1 MNCLDIVKEQ
11 EGYIISM
18 RRYFHENPELSGQEE
33 NTIAVIAS
41 DSAPAKRLILDARD
55 SGRSIDCTC
64 GRKTRCVIITDSD
77 HVILS
82 ALQNETI
89 SGRLAD
95 REEDGGEQN
104 PTEEFK
110 ED

>member
-1 MNCLDIVKEQ
+1 MKFINVGFNNMVNAERI
-11 EGYIISM
+11 
-18 RRYFHENPELSGQEE
+18 
-33 NTIAVIAS
+33 IAVIAS

-82 ALQNETI
+82 ALQNETV
-89 SGRLAD
+89 SGRIAGRD
-95 REEDGGEQN
+95 DEASDKQDGES
-104 PTEEFK
+104 
-110 ED
+110 DD

>member
-1 MNCLDIVKEQ
+1 MKFINVGFNNMVNADRI
-11 EGYIISM
+11 
-18 RRYFHENPELSGQEE
+18 
-33 NTIAVIAS
+33 IAVIAS

-89 SGRLAD
+89 SGRIAGRDDDASDKQDGEAD
-95 REEDGGEQN
+95 E
-104 PTEEFK
+104 
-110 ED
+110 

>member
-1 MNCLDIVKEQ
+1 MKFINVGFNNMVNAERI
-11 EGYIISM
+11 
-18 RRYFHENPELSGQEE
+18 
-33 NTIAVIAS
+33 IAVIAS

-82 ALQNETI
+82 ALQNETV
-89 SGRLAD
+89 SGRIAG
-95 REEDGGEQN
+95 REDSGDVSAEGE
-104 PTEEFK
+104 E
-110 ED
+110 

>member
-1 MNCLDIVKEQ
+1 MVNAERI
-11 EGYIISM
+11 
-18 RRYFHENPELSGQEE
+18 
-33 NTIAVIAS
+33 IAVIAS

-89 SGRLAD
+89 SGRIAGRD
-95 REEDGGEQN
+95 EDSSDKQDGDGE
-104 PTEEFK
+104 
-110 ED
+110 D

>member
-1 MNCLDIVKEQ
+1 MKFINVGFNNMVNAERI
-11 EGYIISM
+11 
-18 RRYFHENPELSGQEE
+18 
-33 NTIAVIAS
+33 IAVIAS

-89 SGRLAD
+89 SGRIAGRDEDSAD
-95 REEDGGEQN
+95 KQDESD
-104 PTEEFK
+104 
-110 ED
+110 D

>member
-1 MNCLDIVKEQ
+1 MKFINVGFNNMVNAERI
-11 EGYIISM
+11 
-18 RRYFHENPELSGQEE
+18 
-33 NTIAVIAS
+33 IAVISS

-55 SGRSIDCTC
+55 TGRSIDCTC

-89 SGRLAD
+89 SGRIAGQD
-95 REEDGGEQN
+95 ESGESAE
-104 PTEEFK
+104 TE
-110 ED
+110 

>member
-1 MNCLDIVKEQ
+1 MVNAERI
-11 EGYIISM
+11 
-18 RRYFHENPELSGQEE
+18 
-33 NTIAVIAS
+33 IAVIAS

-82 ALQNETI
+82 ALQNETV
-89 SGRLAD
+89 SGRIAGRD
-95 REEDGGEQN
+95 DEASDKQDGDAEE
-104 PTEEFK
+104 
-110 ED
+110 

>member
-1 MNCLDIVKEQ
+1 MKFINVGFNNMVNAERI
-11 EGYIISM
+11 
-18 RRYFHENPELSGQEE
+18 
-33 NTIAVIAS
+33 IAVIAS

-89 SGRLAD
+89 SGRIAGS
-95 REEDGGEQN
+95 EEDSGGEAA
-104 PTEEFK
+104 EAG
-110 ED
+110 

>member
-1 MNCLDIVKEQ
+1 MKFINVGFNNMVNAERI
-11 EGYIISM
+11 
-18 RRYFHENPELSGQEE
+18 
-33 NTIAVIAS
+33 IAVIAS

-89 SGRLAD
+89 SGRIAGRDDDTSDKQDGEAD
-95 REEDGGEQN
+95 EGQRKGR
-104 PTEEFK
+104 TK
-110 ED
+110 E

>member
-1 MNCLDIVKEQ
+1 MKFINVGFNNMVNADRI
-11 EGYIISM
+11 
-18 RRYFHENPELSGQEE
+18 
-33 NTIAVIAS
+33 IAVIAS

-89 SGRLAD
+89 SGRLAEHED
-95 REEDGGEQN
+95 DGADEAEEI
-104 PTEEFK
+104 
-110 ED
+110 

>member
-1 MNCLDIVKEQ
+1 MKFINVGFNNMVNAERI
-11 EGYIISM
+11 
-18 RRYFHENPELSGQEE
+18 
-33 NTIAVIAS
+33 IAVIAS

-55 SGRSIDCTC
+55 TGRSIDCTC

-89 SGRLAD
+89 SGRIAGRD
-95 REEDGGEQN
+95 EDSSDKQDES
-104 PTEEFK
+104 
-110 ED
+110 DD

>member
-1 MNCLDIVKEQ
+1 MVNAERI
-11 EGYIISM
+11 
-18 RRYFHENPELSGQEE
+18 
-33 NTIAVIAS
+33 IAVISS

-64 GRKTRCVIITDSD
+64 GRKTRCVIIMDSD

-89 SGRLAD
+89 SGRISGS
-95 REEDGGEQN
+95 EEDNGGE
-104 PTEEFK
+104 TAEAE
-110 ED
+110 

>member
-1 MNCLDIVKEQ
+1 MKFINVGFNNMVNAERI
-11 EGYIISM
+11 
-18 RRYFHENPELSGQEE
+18 
-33 NTIAVIAS
+33 IAVIAS

-82 ALQNETI
+82 ALQNETV
-89 SGRLAD
+89 SGRIAGRD
-95 REEDGGEQN
+95 EDTSDKQDGEAEE
-104 PTEEFK
+104 
-110 ED
+110 

>member
-1 MNCLDIVKEQ
+1 MKFINVGFNNMVNAERI
-11 EGYIISM
+11 
-18 RRYFHENPELSGQEE
+18 
-33 NTIAVIAS
+33 IAVIAS

-82 ALQNETI
+82 ALQNETV
-89 SGRLAD
+89 SGRIAGRD
-95 REEDGGEQN
+95 DESSDKQDGEGDE
-104 PTEEFK
+104 
-110 ED
+110 

>member
-1 MNCLDIVKEQ
+1 MKFINVGFNNMVNADRI
-11 EGYIISM
+11 
-18 RRYFHENPELSGQEE
+18 
-33 NTIAVIAS
+33 IAVIAS

-95 REEDGGEQN
+95 HEDESTEQSAAEAEEI
-104 PTEEFK
+104 
-110 ED
+110 

>member
-1 MNCLDIVKEQ
+1 MKFINVGFNNMVNADRI
-11 EGYIISM
+11 
-18 RRYFHENPELSGQEE
+18 
-33 NTIAVIAS
+33 IAVIAS

-95 REEDGGEQN
+95 REDESTEQSTAEAEDI
-104 PTEEFK
+104 
-110 ED
+110 